1 MRIITYN
8 NIYPPTLSGCRKGH
22 STITSLHLIRDTCI
36 RAMKSSEL
44 TILTLI
50 DFSKAFD
57 TLNYNK
63 LLALLSDLNFSSS
76 SIKLISSYLTNRK
89 QFISFSN
96 QQSDILK
103 ISSGVPQGSILGPI
117 LFNIYISSINIKS
130 SSSSNTVTNYVDDF
144 QVAASC
150 KPSNLHTSSNQIK
163 KTLHTIKNLASD
175 LDLQFNFTK
184 TKYLLISTKQLSKYH
199 NLQIALPSMQI
210 NSNSIYRT
218 NSHKNL
224 GVHFDQHL
232 EFNNHHI
239 QSLKSAYATL
249 NSLHSLKYLLPTK
262 SKLILIDSLIFSKAT
277 YANTITF
284 PNISKSWLLKYHRLF
299 KCCLSFAYNT
309 YINTSSLPNFKVL
322 NFVSRYKYNLLSLAY
337 KSLYFSDSPEYLR
350 LQLYIPSRI
359 GLRSATG
366 PSIQDCSTP
375 NNTFQN
381 LAATAF
387 NNLPPDLRTCSN
399 LSSFKTRLKNFLLR
413 TQYS

>member
-1 MRIITYN
+1 LPSCNDQPHSLSFSPTNSDSVSKFIKNLKSDCATGPDLIPAFFIKLAEPIITPHITNILNSCIQQQFFPDNWKLSRISPVPKINNPSSLDDYRPISILPVLSKIFEKVLATQILSHIDNN

-103 ISSGVPQGSILGPI
+103 ISNGVPQGSILGPI

-163 KTLHTIKNLASD
+163 KT
-175 LDLQFNFTK
+175 
-184 TKYLLISTKQLSKYH
+184 
-199 NLQIALPSMQI
+199 
-210 NSNSIYRT
+210 
-218 NSHKNL
+218 
-224 GVHFDQHL
+224 
-232 EFNNHHI
+232 
-239 QSLKSAYATL
+239 
-249 NSLHSLKYLLPTK
+249 
-262 SKLILIDSLIFSKAT
+262 
-277 YANTITF
+277 
-284 PNISKSWLLKYHRLF
+284 
-299 KCCLSFAYNT
+299 
-309 YINTSSLPNFKVL
+309 
-322 NFVSRYKYNLLSLAY
+322 
-337 KSLYFSDSPEYLR
+337 
-350 LQLYIPSRI
+350 
-359 GLRSATG
+359 G
-366 PSIQDCSTP
+366 PPIV
-375 NNTFQN
+375 
-381 LAATAF
+381 
-387 NNLPPDLRTCSN
+387 
-399 LSSFKTRLKNFLLR
+399 
-413 TQYS
+413 